1 MPDFRYTLFDLD
13 GTLTDSAPGIT
24 ASVKYALK
32 KSGEPVPDYTVLCKF
47 IGPPLLYGFMSFCG
61 MSGERAEKAVEYY
74 REYYSVNGIFESEL
88 YPGVDE
94 LLAKLCAAG
103 KKIILATSKPEIFA
117 VKILEHFRLSD
128 YFYFTAGA
136 TLDKTRTEKADVIA
150 YALKSVG
157 ITDLSETV
165 MVGDRFHDIEGAKAN
180 GIRSAGVLY
189 GFGNR
194 TELEKAG
201 ADFIAGDTNELCRIL
216 LGSAGTGG
224 AGKKAQATSVK
235 SAFYDTDIGIIEIGV
250 TDSAVSL
257 IRAAGQKG
265 ESVFT
270 ELSDEAFRQITEY
283 LSGKRQKFDLPLKIT
298 GTDFQKKVYSA
309 LLDIPY
315 GETAS
320 YGEIA
325 AKTGNP
331 KAARAVG
338 GACNKNPLLLAVP
351 CHRVV
356 GASGSLTGFAAG
368 IETKKKLIELE
379 KANKII

>member
-1 MPDFRYTLFDLD
+1 MPDFKYILFDLD

-32 KSGEPVPDYTVLCKF
+32 KSREPVPDYSVLCKF
-47 IGPPLLYGFMSFCG
+47 IGPPLLHGFMSFCG

-189 GFGNR
+189 GFGSR
-194 TELEKAG
+194 VKSWKTQE
-201 ADFIAGDTNELCRIL
+201 RIL
-216 LGSAGTGG
+216 SPGTQMSFAG
-224 AGKKAQATSVK
+224 
-235 SAFYDTDIGIIEIGV
+235 YC
-250 TDSAVSL
+250 
-257 IRAAGQKG
+257 
-265 ESVFT
+265 
-270 ELSDEAFRQITEY
+270 
-283 LSGKRQKFDLPLKIT
+283 
-298 GTDFQKKVYSA
+298 SA
-309 LLDIPY
+309 LP
-315 GETAS
+315 AP
-320 YGEIA
+320 A
-325 AKTGNP
+325 APEK
-331 KAARAVG
+331 R
-338 GACNKNPLLLAVP
+338 
-351 CHRVV
+351 HRQLPSKV
-356 GASGSLTGFAAG
+356 LFT
-368 IETKKKLIELE
+368 ILISVL
-379 KANKII
+379 